1 MIPLDLFIERPG
13 PEYLMGHLLGVFF
26 LTVLIVCIIFTA
38 YDYLSSNR
46 YHDKENQK
54 KRRRVAYFLAFGV
67 SAAGAV
73 FSFPLGLLIWLPILF
88 PLYILICY
96 FED

>member
-1 MIPLDLFIERPG
+1 
-13 PEYLMGHLLGVFF
+13 
-26 LTVLIVCIIFTA
+26 
-38 YDYLSSNR
+38 
-46 YHDKENQK
+46 
-54 KRRRVAYFLAFGV
+54 V